1 MATVEKTHP
10 QRTSLVRSLA
20 SAAHYDFCP
29 WANKWV
35 YWLKRPLPCLVLAAV
50 TSISCG
56 YFVNPQALVA
66 AIAISGVVFLGVF
79 WPAITLRGL
88 GCNVTFEKWR
98 GREGRPVR
106 VKVRIRNR
114 FPWPAWGLSLH
125 RGFAAIAVGETST
138 AGGLALAKVPG
149 WSTSE
154 FTWEFVPP
162 SRGEYP
168 LETPQLETAF
178 PFGLWRGRRPVD
190 VEGRLLVW
198 PSTIELAAIPESAD
212 LCPSEDTFS
221 EHRVGDSGDLM
232 GTRLF
237 RDGDS
242 LRRVHWAQTARHD
255 RLIYCERQAATQSAA
270 EVILDADASIHRGTG
285 PDSSLEWAI
294 RITASI
300 CESLQ
305 AFDAHAECTI
315 GGERIAVGR
324 GQHGMRRLLDKLA
337 RLPRAGLPGP
347 VQTPGCGCHRAHQR
361 LMQIVVTTDVREVQ
375 PAGHAHR
382 PDNRTVVLRTAGFTE
397 AGSSESRGLTAVRPW
412 IEIKSARDASAC
424 FSDVWKKVCHAG

>member
-1 MATVEKTHP
+1 MAIANDSS
-10 QRTSLVRSLA
+10 QASLVHSLA
-20 SAAHYDFCP
+20 KAAQYDFCP

-50 TSISCG
+50 AAISCG
-56 YFVNPQALVA
+56 YFVNPQVLIA
-66 AIAISGVVFLGVF
+66 AIAITTVVFLGVF
-79 WPAITLRGL
+79 WPTITLRGL
-88 GCNVTFEKWR
+88 RCQVTFEKWR
-98 GREGRPVR
+98 GREGRPVF

-125 RGFAAIAVGETST
+125 RGFAVAEEADGSVDKQGV
-138 AGGLALAKVPG
+138 ALAKVPG

-154 FTWEFVPP
+154 FTWEFVPLF
-162 SRGEYP
+162 RGEYP
-168 LETPQLETAF
+168 LETPQLESAF
-178 PFGLWRGRRPVD
+178 PFGLYRGKRRVE

-198 PSTIELAAIPESAD
+198 PSTTELAAIPESAD

-255 RLIYCERQAATQSAA
+255 RLIYCERQAATQSAVA
-270 EVILDADASIHRGTG
+270 VILDADESIHSGTG
-285 PDSSLEWAI
+285 RDSSLEWAI

-305 AFDAHAECTI
+305 AFDAHVECTI
-315 GGERIAVGR
+315 GAERIPVGR
-324 GQHGMRRLLDKLA
+324 GQHGMRRLLDTLA
-337 RLPRAGLPGP
+337 RLPRTGLQG
-347 VQTPGCGCHRAHQR
+347 QTHPPDCGCHRPHHR
-361 LMQIVVTTDVREVQ
+361 LMQILVTTDVGEAHQIGTPRGIDMKTIALQTTGFGSAASPDTENDVKVQ
-375 PAGHAHR
+375 P
-382 PDNRTVVLRTAGFTE
+382 
-397 AGSSESRGLTAVRPW
+397 W
-412 IEIKSARDASAC
+412 IRVRDAAAASTHFAAR
-424 FSDVWKKVCHAG
+424 WKEACHAG